1 MLDDRARFDDAE
13 LAFDLA
19 RPPREEIATGR
30 YHLISKS
37 HPRAAEDG
45 GDERS
50 QLE

>member
-1 MLDDRARFDDAE
+1 MTGRASTTQNWPLILNAR
-13 LAFDLA
+13 LAK
-19 RPPREEIATGR
+19 EIATGR